1 MSAEMSD
8 QEGIFEQG
16 LRILRRRKWVVLQ
29 AVIAVPLLAFL
40 YTSTEPEEF
49 TATATLL
56 FRQSPAAL
64 EENQGVIDPTREAAT
79 NGELVALPVVAEEA
93 AKLLGHGYSGAEV
106 LSDVAVAPSLEAE
119 TAAIAATSES
129 PARSATIANAYA
141 KAYINFRKRADRS
154 QVQSAISLA
163 ETSLAKMTP
172 AQRAGPEGT
181 ALSKQLEQ
189 LKIRQALET
198 GGAELVQPA
207 TAPSSPSSPE
217 VSRNVLLGVV
227 LGLLLG
233 FGLALILE
241 RVDRRV
247 RSTQEME
254 QLYGLPIIARIPRSR
269 RLAGKRSES
278 FGPQTPEAEAFRVLR
293 TNLRYFEVSRDLRS
307 VMIVSPAAGDGK
319 STVAR
324 GLAMTMAEMGDD
336 VVLVEADL
344 RKGGEFRSVNGHP
357 APGLSTVLTG
367 TSLEKVLV
375 RVDVGG
381 QGSEESR
388 NLAILPSG
396 PPPPNP
402 AELLESWRMR
412 EILVELQD
420 RFQTVI
426 LDSPAMA
433 AVSDA
438 LVLIPAVGGVVIVGG
453 LGKTTRDA
461 ANDLSRQFALLNKQ
475 PIGLIVNFA
484 EPEHAKYSQYYRPD
498 LADSSR
504 SPS

>member
-1 MSAEMSD
+1 MASQD
-8 QEGIFEQG
+8 GLFEQA

-29 AVIAVPLLAFL
+29 AVIAVPVIAYL
-40 YTSTEPEEF
+40 YTSTQPEEF

-64 EENQGVIDPTREAAT
+64 EESQGVIDPTRQAAT
-79 NGELVALPVVAEEA
+79 NGELVALPVVAEQA

-106 LSDVAVAPSLEAE
+106 FSVVAVTPSLEAE
-119 TAAIAATSES
+119 TAAIAATTES
-129 PARSATIANAYA
+129 PERSATIANAYA
-141 KAYINFRKRADRS
+141 KAYINFRKGADRS
-154 QVQSAISLA
+154 QVQSAINLA
-163 ETSLAKMTP
+163 ETSLEKMTP
-172 AQRAGPEGT
+172 VQRAGPEGT

-189 LKIRQALET
+189 LKLRQALQT

-207 TAPSSPSSPE
+207 SPPSTPSSPE

-227 LGLLLG
+227 LGLMLG
-233 FGLALILE
+233 FGLALVLE

-254 QLYGLPIIARIPRSR
+254 QLYDLPIIARIPRSR
-269 RLAGKRSES
+269 RLAGKRTEA
-278 FGPQTPEAEAFRVLR
+278 FAAQTPEAEAFRVLR

-307 VMIVSPAAGDGK
+307 VMVVSPAEGDGK

-336 VVLVEADL
+336 IVLVEADL
-344 RKGGEFRSVNGHP
+344 RKGGEFRSVSGRP
-357 APGLSTVLTG
+357 APGLSSVLTG
-367 TSLEKVLV
+367 TALEKVLV
-375 RVDVGG
+375 RVDVAGAR
-381 QGSEESR
+381 SEESR
-388 NLAILPSG
+388 ALVVLPSG

-402 AELLESWRMR
+402 SELLESWRMR
-412 EILVELQD
+412 EVLVELQD

-426 LDSPAMA
+426 LDSPAMG

-438 LVLIPAVGGVVIVGG
+438 LVLVPAVGGVVVVGG

-461 ANDLSRQFALLNKQ
+461 ANDLSRQFSLLNKQ

-484 EPEHAKYSQYYRPD
+484 EPERAKYSQYYRPD
-498 LADSSR
+498 LADSST